1 MKVRELLGKKSFTN
15 VSEWKQVVTREARG
29 NFKRDAYDE
38 NILNASDSRGHDIGY
53 FNLQEGYGEIK
64 RSS

>member
-15 VSEWKQVVTREARG
+15 VNEWKQVVTKEAHG
-29 NFKRDAYDE
+29 TVKQDAYDG

-53 FNLQEGYGEIK
+53 FNVQEGYGEIK
-64 RSS
+64 